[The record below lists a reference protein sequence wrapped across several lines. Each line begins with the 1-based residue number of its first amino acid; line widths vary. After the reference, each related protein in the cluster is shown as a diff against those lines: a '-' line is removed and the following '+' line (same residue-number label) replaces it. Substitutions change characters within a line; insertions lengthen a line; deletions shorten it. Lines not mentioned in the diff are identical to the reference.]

1 MSFVVAPV
9 MKFLKS
15 VARCRL
21 PMIQQSAHKVM
32 KMLCVYFQ
40 CLHQLAGATVVR
52 LHKQCLRRKWAGVAL
67 AAVATVKS

>member
-9 MKFLKS
+9 MKYSKS

-21 PMIQQSAHKVM
+21 PMIQQSARRVM

-40 CLHQLAGATVVR
+40 CLRQLAAATVVR